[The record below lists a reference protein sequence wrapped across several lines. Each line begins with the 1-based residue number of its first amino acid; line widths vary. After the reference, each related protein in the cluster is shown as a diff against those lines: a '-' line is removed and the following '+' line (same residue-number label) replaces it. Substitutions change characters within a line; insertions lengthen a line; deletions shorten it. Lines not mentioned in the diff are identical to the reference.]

1 MRLAIYCDYSYRRRG
16 DELWAQKAVVVFL
29 AGLAT
34 WLDRVTLVG
43 RLDPAQGDW
52 AYRVPAGVEFAPLPH
67 YASLARPATALRTL
81 ADSVRRFWRVLDEVD
96 GVWLLG
102 PHPFALV
109 FAVLARCRGRRVA
122 LGVRQDY
129 PAYVKSRHPH
139 GRMLWLAALA
149 LEGAWRLLARRYP
162 VVVVGPDLARRYR
175 RARHLLPISISLLR
189 DDQAA
194 GPEALEAREYDGD
207 LRVLSV
213 GRLEAEKNPLLL
225 ADVLAALSDDRRWRM
240 IVCGDGP
247 MAPDLAQRLEHLGV
261 ADRAELRGFVSLE
274 SGLVELYRAS
284 HLLLHCS
291 WTEGLP
297 QVLLEAS
304 ASRLP
309 MVATAVGG
317 VPEAVEGAALLI
329 APGDASA
336 AAAALR
342 ELAGDADLRRRL
354 TDVAADRAREHS
366 LEAGTER
373 VARFLASERHGPR
386 AGLRDRR

>member
-1 MRLAIYCDYSYRRRG
+1 VRLAIYCDYSYRRKG
-16 DELWAQKAVVVFL
+16 DEIWAQKPVVVFL
-29 AGLAT
+29 AGLGL

-43 RLDPAQGDW
+43 RLDPAGGEW
-52 AYRVPAGVEFAPLPH
+52 AYRVPPGVDFAPLPH
-67 YASLARPATALRTL
+67 YPSLARPGTALRAL
-81 ADSVRRFWRVLDEVD
+81 ANSIRRFWTVLDDVD

-102 PHPFALV
+102 PHPFGLIFAALAW
-109 FAVLARCRGRRVA
+109 FRGRTVS

-129 PAYVKSRHPH
+129 PAYVKSRHPR

-175 RARHLLPISISLLR
+175 RARHLLPISISLLKG
-189 DDQAA
+189 DQAA
-194 GPEALEAREYDGD
+194 GPEALEARDYDGD

-225 ADVLAALSDDRRWRM
+225 ADVLAALGDDPRWRM

-274 SGLVELYRAS
+274 SGLVELYRSS

-317 VPEAVEGAALLI
+317 VPQAVEGAALLI

-336 AAAALR
+336 AAVALR
-342 ELAGDADLRRRL
+342 RLAGDADLRRRL

-373 VARFLASERHGPR
+373 VARFLGGDPPGLCAR
-386 AGLRDRR
+386 LRDRR